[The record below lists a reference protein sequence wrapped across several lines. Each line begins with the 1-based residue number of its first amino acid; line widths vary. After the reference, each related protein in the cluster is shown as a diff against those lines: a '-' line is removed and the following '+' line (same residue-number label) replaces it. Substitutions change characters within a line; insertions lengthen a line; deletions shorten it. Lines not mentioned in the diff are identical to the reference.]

1 MAGRRVASL
10 CLLAIVVCG
19 CGGSNQ
25 AAAPTTTVAPRP
37 KPRPLPP
44 NTIRIHWHKDALVPA
59 PRAGRVCIV
68 TVRTGHICARYR
80 LAQIP
85 AVQLK
90 KKLLTKGIH
99 VQDVP

>member
-1 MAGRRVASL
+1 M
-10 CLLAIVVCG
+10 
-19 CGGSNQ
+19 
-25 AAAPTTTVAPRP
+25 TTTVAHRP

-59 PRAGRVCIV
+59 PRTGRVCIV
-68 TVRTGHICARYR
+68 TVRTGHFCAGYR
-80 LAQIP
+80 LGQIP

-90 KKLLTKGIH
+90 KKLLSKGIH